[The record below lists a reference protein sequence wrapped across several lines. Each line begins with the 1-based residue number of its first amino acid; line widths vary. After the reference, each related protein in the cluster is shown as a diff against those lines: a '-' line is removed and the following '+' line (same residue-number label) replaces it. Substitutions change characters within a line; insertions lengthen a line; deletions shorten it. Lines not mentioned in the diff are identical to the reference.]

1 MSTTHLV
8 YDSGTIAVPAGL
20 GLHQIGPTLDVRKY
34 SKIRVAAHEVPP
46 GPFLGGILI
55 DLHVKEGAISMPLA
69 LGVIHLAP
77 AEAAHTA
84 VFDVPGREL
93 EIFVRDIPGGLPR
106 KLRLLVF
113 GLEL

>member
-8 YDSGTIAVPAGL
+8 YDTGTISVPPGFGL
-20 GLHQIGPTLDVRKY
+20 TQIGPNLDVRKY
-34 SKIRVAAHEVPP
+34 SKIRVIGNEIPP
-46 GPFLGGILI
+46 PAGVIVI
-55 DLHVKEGAISMPLA
+55 DLVVNEGGVGGVSVPLA
-69 LGVIHLAP
+69 LGLVFP
-77 AEAAHTA
+77 FPPFDA

-93 EIFVRDIPGGLPR
+93 QIFVRDIPPPVPA